1 MRFFSYY
8 ILLFIFFSC
17 SQGSPE
23 KNTKT
28 NFLFTKI
35 PVATSNVDFSN
46 KVVETLSFN
55 FLNYPYIYNGGGV
68 AIIDINKDGFDD
80 IYFTSNQ
87 HSNKLYLNK
96 GNFTF
101 EDITKKANVEDTKG
115 WTTGVSVV
123 DINQDSWPDIYVCKS
138 GSLRNSA
145 QRKNKLYINN
155 QNGTF
160 TESAKKYKLDHPGF
174 STQAYFFD
182 SDLDGDLDMY
192 LVNHRPDFKNNA
204 IIEKEP
210 TKIIEMSDQFFENID
225 GTFENVTEK
234 SGIKNSAWGLSASIG
249 DFNEDGYPDV
259 FVANDFLQPDYLYIN
274 NKNGT
279 FTESAK
285 TYFNHIS
292 ANSMGSDYADI
303 NNDLLPDL
311 IVLDMIAADH
321 KRSKKNMAT
330 MSTDNFNELVASG
343 YHYQYMANMLQL
355 NRGATHFSEIGQ
367 LAGISK
373 TDWSWAPL
381 IADFNND
388 GFKDVFITNGIE
400 NDLSNQDFRTQLK
413 NNIQNKKKVSLQEA
427 IKMMPSEKLHNY
439 LYVNSQNLLFSD
451 QSKQAGLEEK
461 INSNGAAYADLDN
474 DGDLDLVVNNQN
486 ENAFIY
492 KNNSQN
498 NYIKVSLNG
507 PSKNQNAL
515 GAKVIL
521 YQKNQQQLLTQNTS
535 RGYQSSISSTLNF
548 GIGDIK
554 SVDSIQVVWPDK
566 TTETQYQIAANQ
578 WIQFNY
584 TIKAKQYKKPEVK
597 NVFKEISST
606 ELGIDYRHFENNFN
620 DYSLQ
625 LLLPQKQST
634 QSRAIAVG
642 DVNNDSLQDLFLG
655 NGFGKPGV
663 IFLQNNN
670 GKFSK
675 LSNPIFQKHAKYE
688 DQNAVFFDA
697 DGDSDLD
704 LIVSSGGYELK
715 ENSPLLQDRIY
726 FNNGHGRFS
735 AGKLPKMLSSTKSIT
750 VADIDQDDDLDIF
763 IGGRVIPGKYPMA
776 PDSFLLLNNNGVFTD
791 ITDSIAKE
799 LRNFGM
805 INQSIFSDFDNDGDQ
820 DLILAAEWQSITI
833 FENNHGHFKKLALP
847 ALDKNKGWY
856 QSIKGFDYDGDG
868 DQDYFIGNLG
878 LNNKFHANPKKP
890 LHIYADY
897 FDNNSSFD
905 IILSKTLNG
914 NLVPVRGKQCSTEQT
929 PFLGKKIAT
938 YNQFANATLD
948 QIYGKEKL
956 EKAYHL
962 YTNTFASVFLENQG
976 NKNFKEIK
984 LPNNCQFGPT
994 LAFLIQK
1001 NKKNQLMD
1009 IIGVG
1014 NIYEAE
1020 VETIRYDASKG
1031 FILNSDNKELKS
1043 ESTSFFPTNKN
1054 TKAIKQIEIQGIPH
1068 FILFNNNDRLS
1079 VFKYQ
1084 E

>member
-8 ILLFIFFSC
+8 LLILFFFSC
-17 SQGSPE
+17 SSKSTE
-23 KNTKT
+23 KNSEA

-35 PVATSNVDFSN
+35 PVTTSNIDFSN
-46 KVVETLSFN
+46 QVVESLSFN

-68 AIIDINKDGFDD
+68 AIIDINKDGLDD

-87 HSNKLYLNK
+87 NSNKLYLNK
-96 GNFTF
+96 GSFIF
-101 EDITKKANVEDTKG
+101 EDITQKANVEDKTG
-115 WTTGVSVV
+115 WKTGVTVV
-123 DINQDSWPDIYVCKS
+123 DINHDSWPDIYICKS
-138 GSLRNSA
+138 GSLRDIE

-160 TESAKKYKLDHPGF
+160 TESAKKYNIDHPGF

-192 LVNHRPDFKNNA
+192 LVNHRPDFKNNS

-210 TKIIEMSDQFFENID
+210 SKIIEMSDQLYENID
-225 GTFENVTEK
+225 GTFTNVTEK
-234 SGIKNSAWGLSASIG
+234 SGIKNCAWGLSASIG

-274 NKNGT
+274 NQNGT

-285 TYFNHIS
+285 NYLDHIS
-292 ANSMGSDYADI
+292 ANSMGSDYADV

-311 IVLDMIAADH
+311 IVLDMMASDH

-343 YHYQYMANMLQL
+343 YHYQYMANMLHL

-388 GFKDVFITNGIE
+388 GFKDIFITNGIE

-413 NNIQNKKKVSLQEA
+413 NNIQNKRKVSLQEA
-427 IKMMPSEKLHNY
+427 INMMPSEKLHNY
-439 LYVNSQNLLFSD
+439 LYINSQNLRFSD
-451 QSKQAGLEEK
+451 QSKQAGLKEK

-474 DGDLDLVVNNQN
+474 DGDLDLIVNNQN
-486 ENAFIY
+486 NNAFIY

-498 NYIKVSLNG
+498 NYIKVSLYG
-507 PSKNQNAL
+507 SLKNKNAL

-554 SVDSIQVVWPDK
+554 SVDSIQVIWPDK
-566 TTETQYQIAANQ
+566 TCQTQYQIAANQ
-578 WIQFNY
+578 WIHFDYSKNTKKY
-584 TIKAKQYKKPEVK
+584 VKPEIK
-597 NVFKEISST
+597 NAFIEISAK
-606 ELGIDYRHFENNFN
+606 ELGIDYKHFENKFN

-625 LLLPQKQST
+625 LLLPQKQSK
-634 QSRAIAVG
+634 QSEAIAVG
-642 DVNNDSLQDLFLG
+642 DVNNDGLEDVFLG
-655 NGFGKPGV
+655 NGFGKAGF
-663 IFLQNNN
+663 IFLQTNN

-675 LSNPIFQKHAKYE
+675 LNNPVFQKHAKYE

-704 LIVSSGGYELK
+704 LLVTSGGYELK
-715 ENSPLLQDRIY
+715 ENSPLMQDRIY
-726 FNNGHGRFS
+726 FNNGQGLFS
-735 AGKLPKMLSSTKSIT
+735 AGKLPEMFSSTNSIT

-763 IGGRVIPGKYPMA
+763 IGGRVVPGKYPVA
-776 PDSFLLLNNNGVFTD
+776 PSSYLLENNKGVFRD
-791 ITDSIAKE
+791 ITDISKG
-799 LRNFGM
+799 LRKFGM

-820 DLILAAEWQSITI
+820 DLMLAAEWKSITI
-833 FENNHGHFKKLALP
+833 FENNQGHFKKLNLP
-847 ALDKNKGWY
+847 ELDKNKGWY
-856 QSIKGFDYDGDG
+856 QSIKAYDYDEDG
-868 DQDYFIGNLG
+868 DKDYFIGNLG
-878 LNNKFHANPKKP
+878 LNNKFQPTHKKP

-897 FDNNSSFD
+897 FDNNPSFD

-962 YTNTFASVFLENQG
+962 YANTFASVLLKNQG
-976 NKNFKEIK
+976 NGRFKEIQ
-984 LPNNCQFGPT
+984 LPNNCQLGPT
-994 LAFLIQK
+994 LDFIFQK
-1001 NKKNQLMD
+1001 NKKNQLVD

-1014 NIYEAE
+1014 NMYEAE

-1031 FILNSDNKELKS
+1031 FILNIDNKELKS
-1043 ESTSFFPTNKN
+1043 EITSFFPTNKN
-1054 TKAIKQIEIQGIPH
+1054 TKAIKQIEIQGVPH
-1068 FILFNNNDRLS
+1068 FILFHNNSMLS